1 MITTTLDFWKTVY
14 EDYRTSKELFV
25 CFASPDFE
33 SLWNHNQEFKTE
45 CLRLKEL
52 FLSDY
57 EGDTSFLI
65 PDKYDSVLF
74 NDAQGGNQKPG
85 RQIRIDFLEWVIMK
99 WEEIYEYFNK
109 PSQ

>member
-1 MITTTLDFWKTVY
+1 MIATLDFWRTVHK
-14 EDYRTSKELFV
+14 DYIASKEFFL

-33 SLWNHNQEFKTE
+33 SLWNHNQEFRRE

-65 PDKYDSVLF
+65 PGKYNVLF
-74 NDAQGGNQKPG
+74 NDAQRRNHKPG
-85 RQIRIDFLEWVIMK
+85 RKSE
-99 WEEIYEYFNK
+99 
-109 PSQ
+109 